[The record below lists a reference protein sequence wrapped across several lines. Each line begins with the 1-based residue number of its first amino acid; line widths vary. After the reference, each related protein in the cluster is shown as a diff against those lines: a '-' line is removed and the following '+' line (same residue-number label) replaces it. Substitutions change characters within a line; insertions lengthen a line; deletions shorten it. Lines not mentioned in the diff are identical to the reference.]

1 MGIESDASIS
11 TFSIAWRST
20 SAARESKRR
29 QVRRLSTGFR
39 KVESDAETFQRLV
52 VMLKLRP
59 HRSLPKG
66 VDNDDVYLKL
76 FKDIPRMDLEMLLPG
91 TQIKMS
97 LFDRTKIVL
106 PTLSGMA
113 MTGWKLI
120 TGAMVVAASGI
131 YNTLALAGLAGGTIS
146 YGLRSFHGY
155 CKPSSAIN

>member
-1 MGIESDASIS
+1 MEIYVRGQGIE
-11 TFSIAWRST
+11 
-20 SAARESKRR
+20 RR
-29 QVRRLSTGFR
+29 QVRGLSTRFR

-106 PTLSGMA
+106 PTVSGVA
-113 MTGWKLI
+113 MTGWKVI
-120 TGAMVVAASGI
+120 TALLAVAASGI
-131 YNTLALAGLAGGTIS
+131 YNTLALV
-146 YGLRSFHGY
+146 GLRRRHDQLWLCGRSAAI
-155 CKPSSAIN
+155 CKPRSAISSA